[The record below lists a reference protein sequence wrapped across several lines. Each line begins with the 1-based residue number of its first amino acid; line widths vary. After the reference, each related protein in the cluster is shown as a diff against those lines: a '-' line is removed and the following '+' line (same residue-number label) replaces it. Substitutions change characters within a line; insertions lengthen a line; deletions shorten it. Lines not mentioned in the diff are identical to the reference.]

1 MTTNSFNLKRFWQL
15 LQVCLAG
22 RQRAFA
28 TITVVAILLLLADKL
43 VQMFFNHS
51 FADSSFFLIIW
62 IFVFNTVFC
71 QPLAKREGGIR
82 FLTLPVS
89 NLERYVA
96 LIAINI
102 VGFTLMLVVSVLGA
116 EWLWQLAM
124 LLLAPENYQGLL
136 PPAAKSMILIGLGFV
151 PMFALV
157 FPLGFFG
164 DNDRRGCLA
173 KVMFGLLIGLSC
185 VAFFILLI
193 VGLPKLGFSH
203 QATSAIVLTIAILAL
218 LLLQPKAY
226 RHFCRSELD
235 LEKSEE

>member
-1 MTTNSFNLKRFWQL
+1 MTTNSFKIKRFWQL
-15 LQVCLAG
+15 LQVCMAG
-22 RQRAFA
+22 RRRAFA

-62 IFVFNTVFC
+62 ILVFNTVFC

-96 LIAINI
+96 LITINI

-136 PPAAKSMILIGLGFV
+136 PPAAKSMILTGLGLV

-164 DNDRRGCLA
+164 DNDRRGCLV
-173 KVMFGLLIGLSC
+173 KVLLGLLIGSS
-185 VAFFILLI
+185 AGFFILLI
-193 VGLPKLGFSH
+193 VALPKLGFSH
-203 QATSAIVLTIAILAL
+203 QATSAIVLAIVILAL

-226 RHFCRSELD
+226 RHFCRYELD

>member
-1 MTTNSFNLKRFWQL
+1 MATNSFNLKRFWQL

-43 VQMFFNHS
+43 VQMFFHHS
-51 FADSSFFLIIW
+51 FTGSSFFLIIW
-62 IFVFNTVFC
+62 ILVFNTVFC
-71 QPLAKREGGIR
+71 QPLSKREGGIR

-89 NLERYVA
+89 NLERYVT
-96 LIAINI
+96 LITINI

-124 LLLAPENYQGLL
+124 LLLAPENYQGML
-136 PPAAKSMILIGLGFV
+136 PPAAKSMILTGLGLV
-151 PMFALV
+151 PIFALV
-157 FPLGFFG
+157 FPLEFFG
-164 DNDRRGCLA
+164 DNDRRGWLV
-173 KVMFGLLIGLSC
+173 KVLFCLLIGLSC

-193 VGLPKLGFSH
+193 VGLPLLGFSH

-226 RHFCRSELD
+226 RHFCRYELD
-235 LEKSEE
+235 LEKTEE

>member
-1 MTTNSFNLKRFWQL
+1 MTTNSFNLRRFWQL
-15 LQVCLAG
+15 LPVCLAG

-43 VQMFFNHS
+43 VQMFFHHS
-51 FADSSFFLIIW
+51 FTGSSFFLIIW
-62 IFVFNTVFC
+62 ILVFNTVFC

-96 LIAINI
+96 LITINI

-136 PPAAKSMILIGLGFV
+136 PPAAKSMILTGLGLV

-157 FPLGFFG
+157 FPIGFFG
-164 DNDRRGCLA
+164 DNDRRGCLV
-173 KVMFGLLIGLSC
+173 KVLFGLLIGSS
-185 VAFFILLI
+185 AGFFILLI
-193 VGLPKLGFSH
+193 VALPKLGFSH
-203 QATSAIVLTIAILAL
+203 QATSAIVLAIVILAL

-226 RHFCRSELD
+226 RHFCRYELD